1 MLSALALR
9 LRSKAHPEPIL
20 VFGQRVIQD
29 LTFNRGARV
38 ITGPALADLDFNTEM
53 AIFGNS
59 DREIHKIFY
68 FSIARCDFRV
78 LGITEQ

>member
-20 VFGQRVIQD
+20 VVVHRAIQD
-29 LTFNRGARV
+29 LTFKRGARV
-38 ITGPALADLDFNTEM
+38 ITGPAVTDLDFNKKM

-59 DREIHKIFY
+59 YREIHKIFY
-68 FSIARCDFRV
+68 FTVARCDFWV

>member
-1 MLSALALR
+1 M
-9 LRSKAHPEPIL
+9 
-20 VFGQRVIQD
+20 
-29 LTFNRGARV
+29 
-38 ITGPALADLDFNTEM
+38 ITGPAVTDLDFNKEM

-68 FSIARCDFRV
+68 FSIARCDFWV

>member
-1 MLSALALR
+1 M
-9 LRSKAHPEPIL
+9 
-20 VFGQRVIQD
+20 
-29 LTFNRGARV
+29 N
-38 ITGPALADLDFNTEM
+38 TGPAVTDLDFNEEM

-68 FSIARCDFRV
+68 FPVARCDFWV